1 MLSRNSGIHFF
12 GSVKALFVNVR
23 LSGIS
28 ARVAVV
34 TIALLS
40 LSIAGCSVQPTTVV
54 PAASEQEASMQDR
67 TQSSAKQPSKQ
78 KAYEPTARTNTAY
91 LSPAAKELVA
101 KAKRYSGSG
110 DTASALRY
118 LERAQRISPR
128 APQVYLAMA
137 EVRLQQGETSQ
148 ARQLANKAL
157 SLVGD
162 DEDLKLATE
171 LFIDGL

>member
-1 MLSRNSGIHFF
+1 MIRNPVIHYFCN
-12 GSVKALFVNVR
+12 SKAFINT
-23 LSGIS
+23 
-28 ARVAVV
+28 RVLGG

-40 LSIAGCSVQPTTVV
+40 VTLAGCSVQPMAVV
-54 PAASEQEASMQDR
+54 PATPEHEVSMQKG
-67 TQSSAKQPSKQ
+67 AKAPASQQNTQ
-78 KAYEPTARTNTAY
+78 KAYEPSARTNTAY
-91 LSPAAKELVA
+91 LSPAAQELVA

-110 DTASALRY
+110 DSVSALRY

-137 EVRLQQGETSQ
+137 EVRLQQGETRQ

-162 DEDLKLATE
+162 DEDLRQATE
-171 LFIDGL
+171 LFIGEL

>member
-1 MLSRNSGIHFF
+1 MSRGLSKSLNGE
-12 GSVKALFVNVR
+12 VKLSIQSRAVALCI
-23 LSGIS
+23 LLLGIS
-28 ARVAVV
+28 
-34 TIALLS
+34 LS
-40 LSIAGCSVQPTTVV
+40 GCSVQPTGVI
-54 PAASEQEASMQDR
+54 PATIEGDGATTQMQ
-67 TQSSAKQPSKQ
+67 QPKPPQ
-78 KAYEPTARTNTAY
+78 GNLNKAYEPSARTNTSY

-110 DTASALRY
+110 DSASALRS

-137 EVRLQQGETSQ
+137 EVRLQQGDIRQ

-162 DEDLKLATE
+162 DDDLKQTAEQFLN
-171 LFIDGL
+171 GL